1 MNNHLVLENVA
12 KTFGKTEIIRGVN
25 LKVKKGEIHSLIG
38 PNGAGKSTLYNLISG
53 EF

>member
-25 LKVKKGEIHSLIG
+25 LKVKKERY
-38 PNGAGKSTLYNLISG
+38 TLLLDLMEQEKQLYII
-53 EF
+53 